1 MLAASCLKQNAKPI
15 MGNESFGQLKS
26 KPISSSF
33 PKEAVDFTPWLAD
46 EDTINQYLG
55 PVLNLSFT
63 NVRTE
68 VAVDESRI
76 DILAQDEEG
85 NKIIVENQ
93 YGKTDH
99 DHLGKLITYASG
111 VEAKYVVWITEQ
123 SKQNHQKAV
132 EWLNDNV
139 GDDMHF
145 FLLEAEILQIDDSK
159 PVPRFNVVVEPN
171 DWSKASKSIVRND
184 PYAEANYAFWS
195 RLRQVASSRPG
206 SQVGWLSPTRRYY
219 MITSIPIR
227 GAHIAAIKT
236 SRNKGQIE
244 QRKYKI
250 GMEFY
255 IPNNK
260 DIFDQLYDKK
270 EKIETE
276 LGYQLDWQRLDDKKA
291 SRILFLEDSP
301 ETGDAEIDWFIK
313 RAEEFNSA
321 FGKHSD

>member
-1 MLAASCLKQNAKPI
+1 MNQDT
-15 MGNESFGQLKS
+15 FGQLKS

-55 PVLNLSFT
+55 PVLNLNFT

-76 DILAQDEEG
+76 DILAEDEEG

-93 YGKTDH
+93 YGRTDH

-111 VEAKYVVWITEQ
+111 VEAKYVVWITEE

-139 GDDMHF
+139 SDDTHF
-145 FLLEAEILQIDDSK
+145 FLVEAEILQIDDSK
-159 PVPRFNVVVEPN
+159 PVPRFNVIVEPN
-171 DWSKASKSIVRND
+171 DWSKVSKSIARND

-195 RLRQVASSRPG
+195 RLHQVAAGRSG
-206 SQVGWLSPTRRYY
+206 LQVGWRNPTRRYY
-219 MITSIPIR
+219 MLTSIRIR

-250 GMEFY
+250 GMEFF
-255 IPNNK
+255 IPSNK
-260 DIFDQLYDKK
+260 DIFDQLHDKK
-270 EKIETE
+270 EEIESG

-301 ETGDAEIDWFIK
+301 GTEDAEIDWFIK
-313 RAEEFNSA
+313 KAEEFGAVFSRFYN
-321 FGKHSD
+321 

>member
-1 MLAASCLKQNAKPI
+1 MNQDT
-15 MGNESFGQLKS
+15 FGQLKS

-55 PVLNLSFT
+55 PVLNLNFT

-93 YGKTDH
+93 YGRTDH

-111 VEAKYVVWITEQ
+111 VEAKYVVWITEE

-139 GDDMHF
+139 SDDTHF

-171 DWSKASKSIVRND
+171 DWSKVSKLIARND
-184 PYAEANYAFWS
+184 PNAEANYAFWS
-195 RLRQVASSRPG
+195 RLRQVTGDKPG
-206 SQVGWLSPTRRYY
+206 SQVAWRNPGRRSY
-219 MITSIPIR
+219 MNVAVNIG
-227 GAHIAAIKT
+227 GAHLGALRNL
-236 SRNKGQIE
+236 RNKGSGQD
-244 QRKYKI
+244 KI
-250 GMEFY
+250 GMQIY
-255 IPNNK
+255 IHDNK
-260 DIFDQLYDKK
+260 DLFDRLYSNK
-270 EKIETE
+270 EEIEAE
-276 LGYQLDWQRLDDKKA
+276 LGYQLDWRRLDDKKA

-301 ETGDAEIDWFIK
+301 ETEDAEIDWFIK
-313 RAEEFNSA
+313 RAQEFSTV
-321 FGKHSD
+321 FGRFSN

>member
-1 MLAASCLKQNAKPI
+1 MNQDT
-15 MGNESFGQLKS
+15 FGQLKS

-33 PKEAVDFTPWLAD
+33 PKEAIDFTPWLAD

-55 PVLNLSFT
+55 PVLKLNFT

-76 DILAQDEEG
+76 DILAEDEEG

-111 VEAKYVVWITEQ
+111 VEAKYVVWITEE

-139 GDDMHF
+139 PDDTHF
-145 FLLEAEILQIDDSK
+145 FLLQAEILQIDDSK
-159 PVPRFNVVVEPN
+159 PVPRFNVIVEPN
-171 DWSKASKSIVRND
+171 DWSKVSKSIARND
-184 PYAEANYAFWS
+184 PYAETNYVFWS
-195 RLRQVASSRPG
+195 RLRQAANSRSG
-206 SQVGWLSPTRRYY
+206 LQVGWRSPTRRYY
-219 MITSIPIR
+219 MLTYIRIR

-255 IPNNK
+255 IYDNK
-260 DIFDQLYDKK
+260 DIFDQLHDKK
-270 EKIETE
+270 EEIEAE

-301 ETGDAEIDWFIK
+301 GTEDAEIDWFIK
-313 RAEEFNSA
+313 RAEEFGA
-321 FGKHSD
+321 TFKKHATLN